1 MLKLPPGVEYEIDP
15 MDVRYRRSNRG
26 FCRRIKRIYTGIV
39 ERLGDDGLEL
49 IRDISTEYGLEIAR
63 RVKDREEGWDVKKIG
78 LLIIKVFDNMLAEG
92 EVLEFSDERVVIAI
106 PKCPY
111 PMDRVDMCSAHITM
125 EKVLVNHL
133 NPSVEFELEKTIPGG
148 DSVCLYVIRKKTG

>member
-1 MLKLPPGVEYEIDP
+1 MLKLPPGVEYDIDP

-26 FCRRIKRIYTGIV
+26 FCHRIKRIYTGIV

-49 IRDISTEYGLEIAR
+49 IREISTGYGLEIAR
-63 RVKDREEGWDVKKIG
+63 RIKDREETWGVRKIG

-111 PMDRVDMCSAHITM
+111 PMERVEMCQAHITM

-133 NPSVEFELEKTIPGG
+133 NPEVEFYLEKTLPAG
-148 DSVCLYVIRKKTG
+148 DEVCLYVIGKKAR